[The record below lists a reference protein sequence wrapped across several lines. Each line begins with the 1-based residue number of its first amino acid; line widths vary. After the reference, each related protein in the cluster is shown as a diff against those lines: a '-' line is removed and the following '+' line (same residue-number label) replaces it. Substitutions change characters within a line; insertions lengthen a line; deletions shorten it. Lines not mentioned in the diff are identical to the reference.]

1 MNSLPADGQLR
12 YNNYGKGVMFW
23 NSQSDSSQYVNGPWN
38 QLVSSDIYWWTE
50 GDVCSQWQ
58 GGVVGD
64 QPEPDPAECHRSSNY
79 GAQVAR
85 MRFLDGLD
93 GQRQPI
99 WNFVETGHPFSD
111 SQNGA
116 RSIAP
121 AELRSAVWHSIIA
134 GARGII
140 YFQHSFGG
148 PCAGDNHTI
157 RTNCE
162 GTRPIVTSVN
172 AQIKQIAPALNGPR

>member
-1 MNSLPADGQLR
+1 MCCGRAAFLLGIKRNLTRRVPPFIELR
-12 YNNYGKGVMFW
+12 CPGREDAVPGW
-23 NSQSDSSQYVNGPWN
+23 AG
-38 QLVSSDIYWWTE
+38 
-50 GDVCSQWQ
+50 
-58 GGVVGD
+58 
-64 QPEPDPAECHRSSNY
+64 R
-79 GAQVAR
+79 
-85 MRFLDGLD
+85 
-93 GQRQPI
+93 QRQPI

-121 AELRSAVWHSIIA
+121 AEVRSAVWHSLIA

-148 PCAGDNHTI
+148 PCSGDNHTI

-172 AQIKQIAPALNGPR
+172 AQIKSIAPALNGPRVSPVLR